1 MKVTMYQST
10 DGELHTTKEAC
21 DKRNAMLTAFP
32 AIKESIYSN
41 HSLEGD
47 NDSLRVTEV
56 CEWAYKHAGKLVE
69 ILTPF
74 VPPKPRVP
82 RKPKAASGEQ
92 VSAPAVI
99 AKAMGVPAA
108 A

>member
-1 MKVTMYQST
+1 MKVTMYKST
-10 DGELHTTKEAC
+10 DGELHTTKEDCA
-21 DKRNAMLTAFP
+21 KRNAMLTAFP
-32 AIKESIYSN
+32 AIKESIHAS
-41 HSLEGD
+41 HALESD
-47 NDSLRVTEV
+47 NDSLSVTEV
-56 CEWAYKHAGKLVE
+56 CEWAYKNAGTLVD

-82 RKPKAASGEQ
+82 RKAKAATGDQ